1 MKCNVS
7 DKLYIDRTAAIMTA
21 MDYDGNG
28 NAQDASQ
35 DIASALSGI
44 PAADVVEVVR
54 CRECKHYHG
63 AKDSFGWCENI
74 ESPAWDRGVDS
85 DWFCADGKRR
95 GNA

>member
-1 MKCNVS
+1 MAEYIKREDVIAELSKRSQAENV
-7 DKLYIDRTAAIMTA
+7 I
-21 MDYDGNG
+21 
-28 NAQDASQ
+28 NA
-35 DIASALSGI
+35 I

-54 CRECKHYHG
+54 CCECKHYHA
-63 AKDSFGWCENI
+63 AKDGFGWCENI